1 MICPKRIKSSLLD
14 VLIPTVLST
23 GGMLGARF
31 LIMKLVPSASS
42 MGNTMLLMSG
52 AMGVVSLVTSFYSF
66 MKKRTDY
73 KKNVE
78 EWKNNYEN
86 YIARIIRTIKE
97 WQESDI
103 VYLNSVYPNM
113 DTLFKNTAE
122 INGIIFSRS
131 QNDNDFMKISL
142 GTSDEVKP
150 LFEIKSREKG

>member
-1 MICPKRIKSSLLD
+1 
-14 VLIPTVLST
+14 
-23 GGMLGARF
+23 
-31 LIMKLVPSASS
+31 
-42 MGNTMLLMSG
+42 MSG
-52 AMGVVSLVTSFYSF
+52 AMGVVSLVTSFYKF
-66 MKKRTDY
+66 YEKRTDY

-150 LFEIKSREKG
+150 LFEIKSEKKDNIFYDIYYKNAS